1 MPAVNER
8 ALQKGPSLDADAIIV
23 DLEDSVHPGAKN
35 DARINVVRTF
45 NELDYGSRQRVVRVN
60 AVGSAWFK
68 DDMRMLHDVK
78 PDAVLLPK
86 VETPAAISIT
96 HQHLQNIPGAANTE
110 IWAMM
115 ETPLAVINAAAIA
128 AVKTQINTFTTVCI
142 GNNDLAREA
151 DMAVTSDRQLLM
163 PWLLQIV
170 LACKAYKLQV
180 MDGVYN
186 DFSDLAV
193 PPLWLLIGVAALGP
207 IVMNGVLP
215 AHSVVMQ
222 EFETRYAVV
231 QLMFLPRAIVRDVFT
246 RDKSASMIGY
256 MTTAMMVAPL
266 FGPMLG
272 GWVTDNLS
280 WRWLYAGLGFCGL
293 LFTCLAYLFLNET
306 LAERADNAPRLSY
319 FAASTVL
326 LKLRTFIASALMMS
340 GAIGMY
346 YSFLAGAPYILLESR
361 GLSASEYGM
370 WFACVA
376 IG

>member
-1 MPAVNER
+1 
-8 ALQKGPSLDADAIIV
+8 
-23 DLEDSVHPGAKN
+23 
-35 DARINVVRTF
+35 
-45 NELDYGSRQRVVRVN
+45 
-60 AVGSAWFK
+60 
-68 DDMRMLHDVK
+68 
-78 PDAVLLPK
+78 
-86 VETPAAISIT
+86 
-96 HQHLQNIPGAANTE
+96 
-110 IWAMM
+110 
-115 ETPLAVINAAAIA
+115 
-128 AVKTQINTFTTVCI
+128 
-142 GNNDLAREA
+142 
-151 DMAVTSDRQLLM
+151 
-163 PWLLQIV
+163 
-170 LACKAYKLQV
+170 
-180 MDGVYN
+180 
-186 DFSDLAV
+186 
-193 PPLWLLIGVAALGP
+193 
-207 IVMNGVLP
+207 MNGVLP

-222 EFETRYAVV
+222 EFETRYGVV
-231 QLMFLPRAIVRDVFT
+231 QLVLTVFLMASFFGQMLLGNAADRFGRRPIMIAGLIIFAVGGFLCALAPSIELLLSARFIQGFGASVCMFLPRAIVRDVFT

-376 IG
+376 IGYLSGNLIAGRFTQTRGVRRMIQIGCVPGVIGVLLFWLLSLWQHPLGMFFPMLFVALSNGISLPSMTATAMSVREDLISSAAGLSGACQIAFGVFVTFVLGTALPMSDFWLLYMISACAAIWLFGMWFGGYFRAEQQ